1 MTRDG
6 GSTGA
11 AAVLTPRSM
20 TPMRDP
26 HAPYHRAWLFVPG
39 ASDRFVA
46 QLPDSGAHAAILD
59 LEDGLDPAERA
70 AAHARVA
77 ALVATARSDLP
88 ALYARPAAVDAP
100 SFADDVAAGCGPGTA
115 GFVLSKVADVDG
127 LRFALDAIDRAW
139 DAPGAKPGVVVMVE
153 SARGVANAPA
163 LLAASDRV
171 VGVSLGIEDLCA
183 DLGVPPL
190 ADPAARAALVEDARR
205 RLVFAAA
212 VAGVAARVDGPSM
225 ALDDVAGL
233 EAEAARLRGGGWTGR
248 MCVHP
253 RQVAPTLA
261 GFRPSA
267 AAVAWAEAVLA
278 APEGGA
284 VRVGGTMVDAPVRA
298 QARRVLEEIRL
309 AAATG
314 GDHSDGVLRV
324 RGIWEL

>member
-1 MTRDG
+1 
-6 GSTGA
+6 
-11 AAVLTPRSM
+11 M

-26 HAPYHRAWLFVPG
+26 HAHRHRAWLFVPG
-39 ASDRFVA
+39 AAERFVA
-46 QLPDSGAHAAILD
+46 KLPAGGAHAAILD

-70 AAHARVA
+70 AAHGRVA
-77 ALVATARSDLP
+77 ALVAAVRRELP
-88 ALYARPAAVDAP
+88 ALYVRPAAVGAP

-115 GFVLSKVADVDG
+115 GFVLPKVADVDDV
-127 LRFALDAIDRAW
+127 RAALDAIDRAW
-139 DAPGAKPGVVVMVE
+139 DAPGARPGVVLMIE
-153 SARGVANAPA
+153 SARGVANAAA

-171 VGVSLGIEDLCA
+171 VGVSLGVEDLCA

-190 ADPAARAALVEDARR
+190 ADAAARAELVGDARR

-212 VAGVAARVDGPSM
+212 AAGVAARVDGPSM

-233 EAEAARLRGGGWTGR
+233 EGEAARLYGGGWTGR

-267 AAVAWAEAVLA
+267 EAVAWARAVLA

-284 VRVGGTMVDAPVRA
+284 VRVGRTMVDAPVRA
-298 QARRVLEEIRL
+298 QARGVLED
-309 AAATG
+309 AG
-314 GDHSDGVLRV
+314 
-324 RGIWEL
+324 